1 MRRLAAVAL
10 MVAWL
15 TMPACAQRGTA
26 HGGSAGHGGSG
37 GHGGQGFHGGGGGS
51 RPSSPSPGFSGSR
64 APSPARGFRS
74 ASPRS
79 PIARQGYPGPNRYP
93 DRDRH
98 RRPYVSPYRTG
109 IPYMV
114 APWPGWAAP
123 EYLGYGDD
131 TGYGD
136 TSAAQGDENGAYDAQ
151 NQEPDQPEFRQP
163 YQPASAP
170 ASESAVTLIYKDGR
184 PREQIHNYI
193 LTRTKLFVQDE
204 PH

>member
-1 MRRLAAVAL
+1 
-10 MVAWL
+10 
-15 TMPACAQRGTA
+15 
-26 HGGSAGHGGSG
+26 
-37 GHGGQGFHGGGGGS
+37 
-51 RPSSPSPGFSGSR
+51 
-64 APSPARGFRS
+64 
-74 ASPRS
+74 
-79 PIARQGYPGPNRYP
+79 
-93 DRDRH
+93 
-98 RRPYVSPYRTG
+98 
-109 IPYMV
+109 MV

-204 PH
+204 PHRTIPVEQLDLAATGMINREAGVVFQLPSHAM